1 MAPRPHLRDEAHVGS
16 LVAVTS
22 GYEPT
27 QAYTYGAA
35 LRCRFLRV
43 ATTELV
49 DGAVRK
55 ATGVSI
61 HFPAGTVID
70 SNSRI
75 KLTKRNRATLGTV
88 EYYDVTG
95 EPWATESNR
104 TIVCD
109 CTSVP
114 VGAE

>member
-1 MAPRPHLRDEAHVGS
+1 MAPRPHMRDEAQIGS
-16 LVAVTS
+16 LDAVTT

-27 QAYTYGAA
+27 QAYTYGSAI
-35 LRCRFLRV
+35 RCRFLRV
-43 ATTELV
+43 ATTEVV

-61 HFPAGTVID
+61 HFPAGTTID
-70 SNSRI
+70 SNARI

-109 CTSVP
+109 CASVP